1 MGIIIRQSIKGTIVN
16 YVGIAIGFFT
26 TFFVLTRFL
35 TAEEIG
41 LTRVLIE
48 AATLIAGLAQLGTNS
63 SIVRFYPYFKDE
75 THKDHGFF
83 FWSLAVPLVGFLVV
97 GTLYVCLKSVIC
109 GVFSEKSSL
118 FVNYYYFVL
127 PLAFFLLYMTIFET
141 NANVLMR
148 IVVPKFVR
156 EVVVRVLLLAS
167 YLLYAFK
174 VLDIDGFVA
183 AFCSIYGVA
192 MLINIGYLLSLKRIS
207 IKPDL
212 KFFSKSLR
220 KDYLLYTLF
229 LVTASIGSVITPSVN
244 TFFISAKM
252 GLEYTGV
259 FAIAT
264 FIAALIEIPY
274 RSLGAISQP
283 QLSQEVKDRDV
294 VQANQLVK
302 KVSLHQLLVG
312 AFIFFIIWIN
322 IDLLFKIIPNGE
334 LYATAKQVVLILGI
348 TKLLQSICNIGV
360 SALGYSRYYYY
371 SLIFT
376 FVLTVAAIVFN
387 NWLIPLWGINGAAM
401 ASLLAAVIY
410 YALLL
415 GMVHRKIKINLFSM
429 NQFKVLAIILMLLPI
444 NFLLETYVSPLWNYL
459 FSNDFVIEITDA
471 ILRTGILT
479 VLGVVIVYFWHIS
492 EDVNSLIRKTLR
504 LEK

>member
-1 MGIIIRQSIKGTIVN
+1 
-16 YVGIAIGFFT
+16 
-26 TFFVLTRFL
+26 
-35 TAEEIG
+35 
-41 LTRVLIE
+41 
-48 AATLIAGLAQLGTNS
+48 
-63 SIVRFYPYFKDE
+63 
-75 THKDHGFF
+75 
-83 FWSLAVPLVGFLVV
+83 
-97 GTLYVCLKSVIC
+97 
-109 GVFSEKSSL
+109 
-118 FVNYYYFVL
+118 
-127 PLAFFLLYMTIFET
+127 
-141 NANVLMR
+141 MR

-212 KFFSKSLR
+212 KFSPNRCARITYFIR
-220 KDYLLYTLF
+220 F

-244 TFFISAKM
+244 TFLSVQKWDWSTRAFCHCRVYCSTYRNSLSFVRSHFSAA
-252 GLEYTGV
+252 E
-259 FAIAT
+259 
-264 FIAALIEIPY
+264 
-274 RSLGAISQP
+274 
-283 QLSQEVKDRDV
+283 LSQAVKDRDV

-302 KVSLHQLLVG
+302 NVSLHQLLVG

-334 LYATAKQVVLILGI
+334 LYTTAKQVVLILGI

-387 NWLIPLWGINGAAM
+387 NWLIPLW
-401 ASLLAAVIY
+401 
-410 YALLL
+410 
-415 GMVHRKIKINLFSM
+415 
-429 NQFKVLAIILMLLPI
+429 
-444 NFLLETYVSPLWNYL
+444 E
-459 FSNDFVIEITDA
+459 
-471 ILRTGILT
+471 
-479 VLGVVIVYFWHIS
+479 
-492 EDVNSLIRKTLR
+492 
-504 LEK
+504 

>member
-1 MGIIIRQSIKGTIVN
+1 
-16 YVGIAIGFFT
+16 
-26 TFFVLTRFL
+26 
-35 TAEEIG
+35 
-41 LTRVLIE
+41 
-48 AATLIAGLAQLGTNS
+48 
-63 SIVRFYPYFKDE
+63 
-75 THKDHGFF
+75 
-83 FWSLAVPLVGFLVV
+83 
-97 GTLYVCLKSVIC
+97 
-109 GVFSEKSSL
+109 
-118 FVNYYYFVL
+118 
-127 PLAFFLLYMTIFET
+127 
-141 NANVLMR
+141 
-148 IVVPKFVR
+148 
-156 EVVVRVLLLAS
+156 
-167 YLLYAFK
+167 
-174 VLDIDGFVA
+174 
-183 AFCSIYGVA
+183 
-192 MLINIGYLLSLKRIS
+192 
-207 IKPDL
+207 
-212 KFFSKSLR
+212 
-220 KDYLLYTLF
+220 
-229 LVTASIGSVITPSVN
+229 
-244 TFFISAKM
+244 
-252 GLEYTGV
+252 
-259 FAIAT
+259 
-264 FIAALIEIPY
+264 
-274 RSLGAISQP
+274 
-283 QLSQEVKDRDV
+283 VKDRDV

-302 KVSLHQLLVG
+302 NVSLHQLLVG

-429 NQFKVLAIILMLLPI
+429 NQLKVLAIILMLLPI

-459 FSNDFVIEITDA
+459 FTNDFVIEIADA
-471 ILRTGILT
+471 ILRTSILT

>member
-1 MGIIIRQSIKGTIVN
+1 M
-16 YVGIAIGFFT
+16 A
-26 TFFVLTRFL
+26 
-35 TAEEIG
+35 
-41 LTRVLIE
+41 
-48 AATLIAGLAQLGTNS
+48 
-63 SIVRFYPYFKDE
+63 
-75 THKDHGFF
+75 
-83 FWSLAVPLVGFLVV
+83 
-97 GTLYVCLKSVIC
+97 C
-109 GVFSEKSSL
+109 
-118 FVNYYYFVL
+118 YY
-127 PLAFFLLYMTIFET
+127 A
-141 NANVLMR
+141 
-148 IVVPKFVR
+148 
-156 EVVVRVLLLAS
+156 
-167 YLLYAFK
+167 
-174 VLDIDGFVA
+174 
-183 AFCSIYGVA
+183 
-192 MLINIGYLLSLKRIS
+192 
-207 IKPDL
+207 
-212 KFFSKSLR
+212 
-220 KDYLLYTLF
+220 
-229 LVTASIGSVITPSVN
+229 SVN
-244 TFFISAKM
+244 TFLSVQNGI
-252 GLEYTGV
+252 GV
-259 FAIAT
+259 HGRFAIAT

-283 QLSQEVKDRDV
+283 QLSQAVKDRDV

-302 KVSLHQLLVG
+302 NVSLHQLLVG

-444 NFLLETYVSPLWNYL
+444 NFVGNLC
-459 FSNDFVIEITDA
+459 A
-471 ILRTGILT
+471 IVELC
-479 VLGVVIVYFWHIS
+479 VYQ
-492 EDVNSLIRKTLR
+492 
-504 LEK
+504 

>member
-1 MGIIIRQSIKGTIVN
+1 
-16 YVGIAIGFFT
+16 
-26 TFFVLTRFL
+26 
-35 TAEEIG
+35 
-41 LTRVLIE
+41 
-48 AATLIAGLAQLGTNS
+48 
-63 SIVRFYPYFKDE
+63 
-75 THKDHGFF
+75 
-83 FWSLAVPLVGFLVV
+83 
-97 GTLYVCLKSVIC
+97 
-109 GVFSEKSSL
+109 
-118 FVNYYYFVL
+118 
-127 PLAFFLLYMTIFET
+127 
-141 NANVLMR
+141 
-148 IVVPKFVR
+148 VVPKFVR

-283 QLSQEVKDRDV
+283 QLSQAVKDRDV

-302 KVSLHQLLVG
+302 NVSLHQLLVG

-444 NFLLETYVSPLWNYL
+444 NFLLETYVSPLWNYV
-459 FSNDFVIEITDA
+459 FTNDFVIEIADA

-504 LEK
+504 LKK

>member
-75 THKDHGFF
+75 AHKDHGFF

-283 QLSQEVKDRDV
+283 QLSQAVKDRDV

-302 KVSLHQLLVG
+302 NVSLHQLLVG

-415 GMVHRKIKINLFSM
+415 GMVHRKIKINLFSI

-444 NFLLETYVSPLWNYL
+444 NFLLETYVSPLWNYV
-459 FSNDFVIEITDA
+459 FTNDFVIEIADA

-504 LEK
+504 LKK

>member
-1 MGIIIRQSIKGTIVN
+1 MYVQCDSTIDFLHNRFFRLSQNCCGHIHVYLLPLQFNRVMGIIIRQSIKGTIVN

-75 THKDHGFF
+75 AHKDHGFF

-220 KDYLLYTLF
+220 KDFYF
-229 LVTASIGSVITPSVN
+229 IR
-244 TFFISAKM
+244 FF
-252 GLEYTGV
+252 
-259 FAIAT
+259 
-264 FIAALIEIPY
+264 
-274 RSLGAISQP
+274 
-283 QLSQEVKDRDV
+283 
-294 VQANQLVK
+294 
-302 KVSLHQLLVG
+302 
-312 AFIFFIIWIN
+312 W
-322 IDLLFKIIPNGE
+322 
-334 LYATAKQVVLILGI
+334 
-348 TKLLQSICNIGV
+348 
-360 SALGYSRYYYY
+360 
-371 SLIFT
+371 
-376 FVLTVAAIVFN
+376 
-387 NWLIPLWGINGAAM
+387 
-401 ASLLAAVIY
+401 
-410 YALLL
+410 
-415 GMVHRKIKINLFSM
+415 
-429 NQFKVLAIILMLLPI
+429 
-444 NFLLETYVSPLWNYL
+444 
-459 FSNDFVIEITDA
+459 
-471 ILRTGILT
+471 
-479 VLGVVIVYFWHIS
+479 
-492 EDVNSLIRKTLR
+492 
-504 LEK
+504 